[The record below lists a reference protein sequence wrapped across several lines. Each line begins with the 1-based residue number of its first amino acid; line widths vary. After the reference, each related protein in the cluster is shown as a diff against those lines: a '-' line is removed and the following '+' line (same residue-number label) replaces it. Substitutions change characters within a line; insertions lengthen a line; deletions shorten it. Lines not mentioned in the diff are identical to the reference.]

1 MERWDTLWDGGW
13 TFCFDDG
20 AFKPSTDSFLLGSFP
35 PLRRGWRAAIWAP
48 ARGCWACCFWR
59 GSRPSPSRGW
69 SCPPPPA
76 LWRTAPPQPTA

>member
-35 PLRRGWRAAIWAP
+35 PPLLFTTLVVQRADSV
-48 ARGCWACCFWR
+48 F
-59 GSRPSPSRGW
+59 
-69 SCPPPPA
+69 
-76 LWRTAPPQPTA
+76 Q